1 MSASTA
7 AGATSLVR
15 RQSRSGV
22 AMVVGGTSGIGQ
34 GIAEALARR
43 NYQVILCGRSQER
56 GDAIVESLKNL
67 SPPSS
72 TTEGDQKES
81 PLHQFL
87 PIDAF
92 DLKSVKSVAQQAVSG
107 GSTKLDVLVMTQSMA
122 SVQGYT
128 PTKDGLDQKLQLH
141 YFSRVYLAMLLAPH
155 MNVAPSTSAS
165 CPRILSVLSAGVH
178 AKYKNAL
185 DDFELKD
192 HYSTKNAAD
201 AAGFYNDAALE
212 HLAKDHRSIAF
223 CHAAPGF
230 VNTNWGTE
238 LPWAAKLL
246 LRPIQAAFG
255 RSLHDSGEYLTSGL
269 LDNIKGP
276 GLYLMGEKGQ
286 ILDNDKNVK
295 HTPDERDA
303 IWENTLRLLPDL
315 N

>member
-1 MSASTA
+1 
-7 AGATSLVR
+7 VR

-43 NYQVILCGRSQER
+43 NFQVILCGRSQER
-56 GDAIVESLKNL
+56 GDAIVESLKKL
-67 SPPSS
+67 SPPPSS
-72 TTEGDQKES
+72 SQPEADKTES

-92 DLKSVKSVAQQAVSG
+92 DLTSVKSVADQAVAG
-107 GSTKLDVLVMTQSMA
+107 GSTKLDVVVMTQSMA
-122 SVQGYT
+122 SIQGYT
-128 PTKDGLDQKLQLH
+128 PTKDGIDQKMQLH
-141 YFSRVYLAMLLAPH
+141 YFSRVYLALLLAPH
-155 MNVAPSTSAS
+155 MNVAPSTGDSPSS
-165 CPRILSVLSAGVH
+165 CPRIMSVLSAGVH
-178 AKYKNAL
+178 AKYKHAM
-185 DDFELKD
+185 DDFELKSI
-192 HYSTKNAAD
+192 YSVKNAAD

-212 HLAKDHRSIAF
+212 HLSVDHPTLAF

-255 RSLHDSGEYLTSGL
+255 RSLHDSGEYLTKGL
-269 LDNIKGP
+269 LDNVTGP
-276 GLYLMGEKGQ
+276 GFYLVGEKGQ
-286 ILDNDKNVK
+286 ILDKEKSVK
-295 HTPDERDA
+295 HTPEERDT
-303 IWENTLRLLPDL
+303 IWEKTLRLLPDL